1 LLISW
6 LWLYIYISLLKGEK
20 WQREKKRE
28 INKKS
33 HREGEIEKERGS
45 VIVSKQAILRY
56 FIVSDLI
63 FTVYL

>member
-1 LLISW
+1 
-6 LWLYIYISLLKGEK
+6 LKGKK
-20 WQREKKRE
+20 WQRE
-28 INKKS
+28 IKKS

-45 VIVSKQAILRY
+45 AIVSKQAILRY

>member
-1 LLISW
+1 MI
-6 LWLYIYISLLKGEK
+6 E
-20 WQREKKRE
+20 RKKKERQ
-28 INKKS
+28 KS

-56 FIVSDLI
+56 FIVSSLI

>member
-1 LLISW
+1 LALAIY
-6 LWLYIYISLLKGEK
+6 LYISVEGEK
-20 WQREKKRE
+20 MTERKKRE
-28 INKKS
+28 RNKKS

-56 FIVSDLI
+56 FIISGLI

>member
-1 LLISW
+1 
-6 LWLYIYISLLKGEK
+6 LKGKK

-28 INKKS
+28 RETKKS

-45 VIVSKQAILRY
+45 AIVSKQAILRY

>member
-1 LLISW
+1 LALAIY
-6 LWLYIYISLLKGEK
+6 LYISVEGEK
-20 WQREKKRE
+20 MAERKKKERET
-28 INKKS
+28 KKS